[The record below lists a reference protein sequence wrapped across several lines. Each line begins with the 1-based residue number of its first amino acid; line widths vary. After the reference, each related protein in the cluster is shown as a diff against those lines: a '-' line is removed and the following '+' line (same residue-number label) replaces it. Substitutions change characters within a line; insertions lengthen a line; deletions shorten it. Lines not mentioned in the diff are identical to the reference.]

1 MGGSI
6 NIKLNFNE
14 TFISSQ
20 TYIFAGSFDFS
31 ARVHLLNKNEY
42 HVKALLSLSVVDGS
56 FLKYGQVGKDLKLFK
71 LFIHFYSVSISKF
84 RTI

>member
-56 FLKYGQVGKDLKLFK
+56 FFE
-71 LFIHFYSVSISKF
+71 I
-84 RTI
+84 RTGRKGPKTF